1 MHMIYVIVTVLSCI
15 VGYSIGR
22 FSYELKHKNEN
33 ENSQKAILVG
43 DNILLS
49 ASDNREIASLV
60 CNTGLTEKQKTLE
73 ELVNIINNAAMSGR
87 TFLLLHDEFQDLDK
101 KIEKYFTKQELL
113 DFFKDTNYAID
124 FRWDLLDYSNIRRI
138 SW

>member
-1 MHMIYVIVTVLSCI
+1 MIYILIAVISCI

-22 FSYELKHKNEN
+22 LSCKLKYKN

-43 DNILLS
+43 DNILLD
-49 ASDNREIASLV
+49 AKDNREIASLV
-60 CNTGLTEKQKTLE
+60 FNTGLTEKQETLE
-73 ELVNIINNAAMSGR
+73 ELVKIINNAARNGR
-87 TFLLLHDEFQDLDK
+87 TFLLLHDEFIDLDK

-113 DFFKDTNYAID
+113 DFFKNTNYVID
-124 FRWDLLDYSNIRRI
+124 FRWDLLDYSNIRKI